1 MQVAVS
7 VSSPMWMKIRPQPRM
22 FDNSSISPGLKLL
35 IDRSGSREG
44 GCQTAS
50 AVPTVG
56 PNESKYGSAAEGGE
70 AQRWGEETLGNWPR
84 LAEGQRVRNRW
95 EEKRKG
101 PLAVSGHRVSTGN
114 SSQGKLWV
122 EEHENYTQ

>member
-7 VSSPMWMKIRPQPRM
+7 VSSPMWMKIRRQPRM

-35 IDRSGSREG
+35 TDRSGPREG

-50 AVPTVG
+50 TVPTVG
-56 PNESKYGSAAEGGE
+56 PNESKYRSAAEGGE
-70 AQRWGEETLGNWPR
+70 AQKWGEEILGNWPR
-84 LAEGQRVRNRW
+84 LADGQRFGNRW

-101 PLAVSGHRVSTGN
+101 PLAEASTGFQ
-114 SSQGKLWV
+114 QGTVPK
-122 EEHENYTQ
+122 ESCG